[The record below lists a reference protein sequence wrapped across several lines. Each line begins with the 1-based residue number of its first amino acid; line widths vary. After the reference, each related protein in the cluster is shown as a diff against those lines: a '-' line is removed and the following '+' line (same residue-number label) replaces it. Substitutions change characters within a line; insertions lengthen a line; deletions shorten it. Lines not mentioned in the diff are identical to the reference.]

1 MLVRPE
7 RSWGGKARA
16 RLATVIQTQLKSGF
30 LPSSILL
37 SGSCTCFCC
46 PYPRAPQGQEA
57 VRSTSSQKPGKLPRV
72 CISFVFCPCLPW
84 GPHSWLGW
92 GEHGRTMKSNEEL
105 ATIFIRM
112 YILHAPAPP
121 DPSQTPFSFGIDG
134 FGKTVNKACLR
145 GFWGGFSK
153 WATLIRPLRS
163 RRQTLDL
170 VQEES

>member
-121 DPSQTPFSFGIDG
+121 PFFFPGGSNTKASKAG
-134 FGKTVNKACLR
+134 FFRSGKRILKSLEKATE
-145 GFWGGFSK
+145 K
-153 WATLIRPLRS
+153 
-163 RRQTLDL
+163 
-170 VQEES
+170 E